1 MNIEVDMANEMDTV
15 VDFIVIDYTVFQK
28 FRETHLTPL
37 EHIESKADL
46 LRKTYTCLQE
56 ICGSGNTHTNGHG
69 HGHGDGNTKG
79 EHNGRGGSD
88 TNGGSGSGKWKSNRF
103 AGYLT
108 PSHQLHKNTTNNVKP
123 EKLRIGTGGRELS
136 KEDRMKRDFMSF
148 VNRLSDG
155 NRKNIS
161 TYFKTNFQTEF
172 IDTYIRLIWEA
183 MLRTEDFQHLY
194 VDCLEEIC
202 MIVYENNRVDFIIK
216 INDISSKYFN
226 DIKWIPSIEL
236 INEANYDDFC
246 DFVKWKKTSI
256 TYIHGFAK
264 FINKEWL
271 YVSLYDDLSTT
282 LITSITKY
290 LSEIPEGCKVTD
302 ALLEQLLVVLEYTK
316 GAQDTSTRK
325 YIEDLN
331 ERRISFRPSTRFKIY
346 DIKEFLDRKLKYVVR
361 GNKNT

>member
-1 MNIEVDMANEMDTV
+1 MNNEIDTA
-15 VDFIVIDYTVFQK
+15 VDFIVIDFTVFQK

-56 ICGSGNTHTNGHG
+56 IYDSRSGSGSGNTNTTGHG
-69 HGHGDGNTKG
+69 NIGG

-88 TNGGSGSGKWKSNRF
+88 TNSGSGKWKSNRF
-103 AGYLT
+103 AGSLT

-202 MIVYENNRVDFIIK
+202 MIVYENNRVDFIVK

-271 YVSLYDDLSTT
+271 YISLYDDLSTT

-316 GAQDTSTRK
+316 GPQDTNTRK

-331 ERRISFRPSTRFKIY
+331 ETPAVFRPSTRFKIY
-346 DIKEFLDRKLKYVVR
+346 DIKEFLDRKLKFVVR